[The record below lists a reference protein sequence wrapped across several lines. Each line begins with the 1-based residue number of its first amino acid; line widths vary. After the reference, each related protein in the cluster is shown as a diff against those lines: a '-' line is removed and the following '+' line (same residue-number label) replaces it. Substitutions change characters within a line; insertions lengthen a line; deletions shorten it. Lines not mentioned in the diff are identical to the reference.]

1 MINFLVRPTFSRLET
16 YSVVGLLA
24 AMPMTSWV
32 DVLKFAVIMGCIG
45 LLNDTLYKSAIGK
58 DR

>member
-1 MINFLVRPTFSRLET
+1 MINFLVRPNFSRLET
-16 YSVVGLLA
+16 YSVVLLVA
-24 AMPMTSWV
+24 TMPVTDLV

-58 DR
+58 D